1 MGEGNRTLLWLGVC
15 LGVGAA
21 GTLDAVLLH
30 QLLQWHTLYV
40 HTTLYWRTF
49 IDGVFH
55 LVTAGLLFAGAL
67 LLFRHRELLARSKV
81 RPLALGAGLFMGMG
95 GFNLFDGI
103 VNHKVLRLHPVRE
116 GAQNLLPYDAVYIGT
131 ALVVFLIG
139 WALRARVRREAA
151 RVAQR

>member
-1 MGEGNRTLLWLGVC
+1 MGEGNRTLLWIGVV

-55 LVTAGLLFAGAL
+55 LVTAGLLFVGAL
-67 LLFRHRELLARSKV
+67 MLFRHRELLARSKV
-81 RPLALGAGLFMGMG
+81 RAQALGAGLFLGMG
-95 GFNLFDGI
+95 GFNLFDGV
-103 VNHKVLRLHPVRE
+103 VNHKLLRLHPVRE
-116 GAQNLLPYDAVYIGT
+116 GVENLLPYDAAFIGV
-131 ALVVFLIG
+131 ALVVFGVG
-139 WALRARVRREAA
+139 WVLRARVRRETA
-151 RVAQR
+151 RG

>member
-1 MGEGNRTLLWLGVC
+1 MGEANRTLLRIGVL

-67 LLFRHRELLARSKV
+67 MLFRHRELLARSSV
-81 RPLALGAGLFMGMG
+81 RAQALGAGLFLGMG
-95 GFNLFDGI
+95 GFNLFDGV
-103 VNHKVLRLHPVRE
+103 VNHKLLRLHPVRE
-116 GAQNLLPYDAVYIGT
+116 GVENLLPYDAAFIGV
-131 ALVVFLIG
+131 ALVVFGVG
-139 WALRARVRREAA
+139 WVLRARVRRETA
-151 RVAQR
+151 RG